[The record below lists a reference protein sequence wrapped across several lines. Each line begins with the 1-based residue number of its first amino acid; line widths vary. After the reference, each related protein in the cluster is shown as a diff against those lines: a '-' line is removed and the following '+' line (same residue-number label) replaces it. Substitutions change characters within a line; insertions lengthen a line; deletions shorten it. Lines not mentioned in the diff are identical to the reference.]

1 MEREALIVGINK
13 YPRIGD
19 LDMPEADA
27 KAIADILET
36 YGGFKV
42 TRLPEDPGERVSL
55 ERLEAEITRLFCPSG
70 KHPPKTALFFFA
82 GHGLLKSL
90 GTATQSYLATSESDD
105 ARGIFGLSL
114 MLLRDLLQDSPVTQ
128 QIVWLDCCF
137 SGGFID
143 PKKADPGYAKGY
155 DRCFIAACRDYEV
168 AHGVG
173 EHGVLTT
180 ALLAG
185 LNPERHP
192 RVTTKTLVAFVT
204 QELRKV
210 ALPQSPIHEYSGEE
224 IILTNSGGDGS
235 AKSGWLG
242 LPPYKG
248 LQYFDNNEQDSE
260 LFCGRQ
266 EMTRQLIDRVR
277 KSNFLVVV
285 GASGSGKSSVVRAGL
300 LHELELGEQLSGSD
314 QWWIVPPF
322 TPGEHPMES
331 LRQAIANSFAKEGEE
346 AIAATDASRVVLVV
360 DQFEEAFTL
369 CQDKEKRRQFFDC
382 LLENPVKEYSSAP
395 LQIIIV
401 MRSDFFDKLTEPE
414 SIRLADKINED
425 AVSNLFTVT
434 SMRGSELEQ
443 AIREPAQKVGLQIE
457 DSLVKQILED
467 LGVSEPDSV
476 AREPGSLPLLEYT
489 LDLLWQRRQDYD
501 FENLLTL
508 KGYEDLEGVKGA
520 LKKRA
525 DEIFKNLADEEK
537 QAAERIF
544 LELTH
549 IGEGAED
556 TRRRVS
562 KTKLKTKL
570 ASAQL
575 PESVIDTVV
584 QKLADE
590 KLVVTSGDSA
600 AESMVEVAHEALIRH
615 WPRLRDWV
623 DKNREAL
630 RTERMIQVA
639 AEEWRNAGKPERDY
653 LWGGAKLAAAE
664 SYSGSVPLSSLAQ
677 EFIQAS
683 REHQEEEIK
692 RERELRRQAEIS
704 EIDALNSLSQAQ
716 FLLQDQLGALV
727 TSVKAGIKLK
737 GTEAPNNVKI
747 RTVGGL
753 QQVVYGVVR
762 ERNRLEGHSLG
773 VYTVCFSPD
782 GQTIASASLDKTV
795 KLWQPDGTLLNTLTG
810 HTAEVYGVSFSP
822 DGQTIVSASYDG
834 TMKLWRLDG
843 TLLNTVSANNSPVSD
858 VAFKPDNETI
868 ASTSWDKT
876 VRLWQPDGT
885 LLITLSECGGCG
897 ASVSFSPDG
906 QTLAFTSLDW
916 SIKLWNLSDTLVSTL
931 ARHNA
936 SVSGVA
942 FSPDGQ
948 TIASFGRD
956 KTVKLWTLDGT
967 LLTTLIGHS
976 DWIESVSFS
985 PHDQTMASASRDATV
1000 KLWQRD
1006 GTLLITLAGHGGW
1019 VSDICFSPDAQILA
1033 SASLDRSIKLWQ
1045 FGDSLL
1051 TTLTKHKGPVS
1062 DVSFSPD
1069 SQILAS
1075 ASRDATVKLWQPD
1088 GTLLATF
1095 SEHSS
1100 EVMGVNFS
1108 PDGQLLAS
1116 VSRESVKLWQQDG
1129 TLLNTLTDESGWV
1142 GGMSFSPDGQ
1152 TLALTSFDKSIK
1164 LWKLDGILLTTLIG
1178 HSGLV
1183 YSVSFSPDGQTIA
1196 SASEDTTLKLWQRDG
1211 ILLTTLNEH
1220 NGLVMDVSFSPDG
1233 QTIASVSYDGT
1244 LKLWSFD
1251 GTLIATF
1258 NGHSDA
1264 VMGVSFSFDGQ
1275 TLASASLDKTIK
1287 LWHKDGTLLTTLT
1300 GHSDGVYGVS
1310 FSPDGQTLASA
1321 SFDKTVI
1328 LWNLNL
1334 DDLLV
1339 RGCNRLR
1346 DYLKTNPNVSE
1357 SDRHLCDGI
1366 GTGK

>member
-1 MEREALIVGINK
+1 MEREALVVGINK

-27 KAIADILET
+27 KAIADILKT

-42 TRLPEDPGERVSL
+42 TRLPEAPGERVCS
-55 ERLEAEITRLFCPSG
+55 ERLKTEITRLFCPNG

-82 GHGLLKSL
+82 GHGLLERL
-90 GTATQSYLATSESDD
+90 GTVTQSHLATSDSND
-105 ARGIFGLSL
+105 ATGAFGLSL
-114 MLLRDLLQDSPVTQ
+114 TLLRALLQDSQVTQ

-143 PKKADPGYAKGY
+143 PKKAAPDYAKGY

-242 LPPYKG
+242 IPPYKG

-314 QWWIVPPF
+314 QWLIIPPF

-331 LRQAIANSFAKEGEE
+331 LRQAIADSFAKEGEE
-346 AIAATDASRVVLVV
+346 AIAAADASRVVLVV

-369 CQDKEKRRQFFDC
+369 CQDREERRQFFDC
-382 LLENPVKEYSSAP
+382 LLGNPVEEYSSAL

-443 AIREPAQKVGLQIE
+443 AIREPAQKVGLQIG

-501 FENLLTL
+501 CEDLLTL

-525 DEIFKNLADEEK
+525 DEIFKNLANEEK

-575 PESVIDTVV
+575 PESLIDQVV

-623 DKNREAL
+623 DTNREAI

-639 AEEWRNAGKPERDY
+639 AEEWRDAGKLEQDY
-653 LWGGAKLAAAE
+653 LWGGVKLAAAE
-664 SYSGSVPLSSLAQ
+664 SYCGSVPLSNLAQ
-677 EFIQAS
+677 ELS
-683 REHQEEEIK
+683 RLAKQSK
-692 RERELRRQAEIS
+692 M
-704 EIDALNSLSQAQ
+704 
-716 FLLQDQLGALV
+716 
-727 TSVKAGIKLK
+727 AG
-737 GTEAPNNVKI
+737 
-747 RTVGGL
+747 
-753 QQVVYGVVR
+753 
-762 ERNRLEGHSLG
+762 
-773 VYTVCFSPD
+773 
-782 GQTIASASLDKTV
+782 
-795 KLWQPDGTLLNTLTG
+795 W
-810 HTAEVYGVSFSP
+810 
-822 DGQTIVSASYDG
+822 
-834 TMKLWRLDG
+834 
-843 TLLNTVSANNSPVSD
+843 
-858 VAFKPDNETI
+858 
-868 ASTSWDKT
+868 
-876 VRLWQPDGT
+876 
-885 LLITLSECGGCG
+885 
-897 ASVSFSPDG
+897 
-906 QTLAFTSLDW
+906 
-916 SIKLWNLSDTLVSTL
+916 
-931 ARHNA
+931 
-936 SVSGVA
+936 
-942 FSPDGQ
+942 
-948 TIASFGRD
+948 
-956 KTVKLWTLDGT
+956 
-967 LLTTLIGHS
+967 
-976 DWIESVSFS
+976 
-985 PHDQTMASASRDATV
+985 
-1000 KLWQRD
+1000 
-1006 GTLLITLAGHGGW
+1006 
-1019 VSDICFSPDAQILA
+1019 
-1033 SASLDRSIKLWQ
+1033 
-1045 FGDSLL
+1045 
-1051 TTLTKHKGPVS
+1051 
-1062 DVSFSPD
+1062 
-1069 SQILAS
+1069 
-1075 ASRDATVKLWQPD
+1075 
-1088 GTLLATF
+1088 
-1095 SEHSS
+1095 
-1100 EVMGVNFS
+1100 
-1108 PDGQLLAS
+1108 
-1116 VSRESVKLWQQDG
+1116 
-1129 TLLNTLTDESGWV
+1129 
-1142 GGMSFSPDGQ
+1142 
-1152 TLALTSFDKSIK
+1152 
-1164 LWKLDGILLTTLIG
+1164 
-1178 HSGLV
+1178 
-1183 YSVSFSPDGQTIA
+1183 
-1196 SASEDTTLKLWQRDG
+1196 
-1211 ILLTTLNEH
+1211 
-1220 NGLVMDVSFSPDG
+1220 
-1233 QTIASVSYDGT
+1233 
-1244 LKLWSFD
+1244 
-1251 GTLIATF
+1251 
-1258 NGHSDA
+1258 
-1264 VMGVSFSFDGQ
+1264 
-1275 TLASASLDKTIK
+1275 
-1287 LWHKDGTLLTTLT
+1287 
-1300 GHSDGVYGVS
+1300 
-1310 FSPDGQTLASA
+1310 
-1321 SFDKTVI
+1321 
-1328 LWNLNL
+1328 
-1334 DDLLV
+1334 
-1339 RGCNRLR
+1339 
-1346 DYLKTNPNVSE
+1346 
-1357 SDRHLCDGI
+1357 
-1366 GTGK
+1366 

>member
-1 MEREALIVGINK
+1 MEREALVVGINK
-13 YPRIGD
+13 YPRLGD

-42 TRLPEDPGERVSL
+42 TRLPEAPGERVCS
-55 ERLEAEITRLFCPSG
+55 ERLEEEITRLFCPSG

-82 GHGLLKSL
+82 GHGLLKRL

-114 MLLRDLLQDSPVTQ
+114 MLLRDLLQDSPVKQ

-180 ALLAG
+180 ALLAA

-242 LPPYKG
+242 IPPYKG
-248 LQYFDNNEQDSE
+248 LQYFDNNEQDSA

-314 QWWIVPPF
+314 RWLIVPPF
-322 TPGEHPMES
+322 TPSEHPIES
-331 LRQAIANSFAKEGEE
+331 LRQAIANSFAKEREE
-346 AIAATDASRVVLVV
+346 AIAAADASRVVLVV

-369 CQDKEKRRQFFDC
+369 CQDREERRQFFDC
-382 LLENPVKEYSSAP
+382 LLGNPVEEYSSAP

-457 DSLVKQILED
+457 DSLVQQILED

-508 KGYEDLEGVKGA
+508 KGYENLKGVKGA

-525 DEIFKNLADEEK
+525 DEIFKNLTDEEK

-556 TRRRVS
+556 TRRRLS

-575 PESVIDTVV
+575 PESLIDQVV

-623 DKNREAL
+623 DTNREAI

-639 AEEWRNAGKPERDY
+639 AEEWRDAGKPEHDY
-653 LWGGAKLAAAE
+653 LWGGVKLAAAE
-664 SYSGSVPLSSLAQ
+664 SYSGSVPLSNLAQ

-683 REHQEEEIK
+683 QTIQDRVLREKETQSRINLARHLAAQSELLRNQQPHLLSQSVLLAVESMRRYHSLETDQALREGLKLLPRSLATMKHEGRVKAIAFSSPDGKYLATAGGDSTARIWETTSGQQLNCMRHETKDLSAVVLSPDRSYLVTVSSYNPFDPQQREEPGSTLWVWEVASETLIYSQK
-692 RERELRRQAEIS
+692 LPGVNVKDITLSPDGKFLVTVLNDQDGSAWIWQIVNGHLRR
-704 EIDALNSLSQAQ
+704 
-716 FLLQDQLGALV
+716 V
-727 TSVKAGIKLK
+727 TSIPHEDLVITVAFSSDGKCLAIAYPNQVTLKWQDGSEGVNHIEHEGI
-737 GTEAPNNVKI
+737 GAIT
-747 RTVGGL
+747 
-753 QQVVYGVVR
+753 
-762 ERNRLEGHSLG
+762 
-773 VYTVCFSPD
+773 FSPD
-782 GQTIASASLDKTV
+782 GKYLAT
-795 KLWQPDGTLLNTLTG
+795 
-810 HTAEVYGVSFSP
+810 
-822 DGQTIVSASYDG
+822 
-834 TMKLWRLDG
+834 
-843 TLLNTVSANNSPVSD
+843 
-858 VAFKPDNETI
+858 
-868 ASTSWDKT
+868 ASTEDCTAKVWDVTSGQEIARMPHKDI
-876 VRLWQPDGT
+876 LW
-885 LLITLSECGGCG
+885 
-897 ASVSFSPDG
+897 A
-906 QTLAFTSLDW
+906 
-916 SIKLWNLSDTLVSTL
+916 
-931 ARHNA
+931 
-936 SVSGVA
+936 VA
-942 FSPDGQ
+942 FSPDGKYLA
-948 TIASFGRD
+948 TAGRSKIAHVWEASSGQEVARMIH
-956 KTVKLWTLDGT
+956 KLTVYD
-967 LLTTLIGHS
+967 
-976 DWIESVSFS
+976 VAFS
-985 PHDQTMASASRDATV
+985 PE
-1000 KLWQRD
+1000 L
-1006 GTLLITLAGHGGW
+1006 HG
-1019 VSDICFSPDAQILA
+1019 
-1033 SASLDRSIKLWQ
+1033 KY
-1045 FGDSLL
+1045 
-1051 TTLTKHKGPVS
+1051 
-1062 DVSFSPD
+1062 
-1069 SQILAS
+1069 
-1075 ASRDATVKLWQPD
+1075 
-1088 GTLLATF
+1088 LLATA
-1095 SEHSS
+1095 SDDQSAQVWELDSTP
-1100 EVMGVNFS
+1100 EVACMFHGSKDIQTVNNKIVWGAVFS
-1108 PDGQLLAS
+1108 PDGKYLATASEDATVRVWEWTTGQQVACLARDQPFKS
-1116 VSRESVKLWQQDG
+1116 VAFSPDGEYLATASKSNLAWIWKWKDDSEKPIMSMEHRCPIEDVAFSPNGDYVATASKDGSVKLWGFAPRNEVKDKDLPHEG
-1129 TLLNTLTDESGWV
+1129 EVESV
-1142 GGMSFSPDGQ
+1142 AFSPDGE
-1152 TLALTSFDKSIK
+1152 LLTAGS
-1164 LWKLDGILLTTLIG
+1164 WDGII
-1178 HSGLV
+1178 LV
-1183 YSVSFSPDGQTIA
+1183 WKVSTGELVKRWSH
-1196 SASEDTTLKLWQRDG
+1196 G
-1211 ILLTTLNEH
+1211 I
-1220 NGLVMDVSFSPDG
+1220 
-1233 QTIASVSYDGT
+1233 
-1244 LKLWSFD
+1244 
-1251 GTLIATF
+1251 
-1258 NGHSDA
+1258 SD
-1264 VMGVSFSFDGQ
+1264 
-1275 TLASASLDKTIK
+1275 
-1287 LWHKDGTLLTTLT
+1287 
-1300 GHSDGVYGVS
+1300 
-1310 FSPDGQTLASA
+1310 
-1321 SFDKTVI
+1321 
-1328 LWNLNL
+1328 
-1334 DDLLV
+1334 
-1339 RGCNRLR
+1339 
-1346 DYLKTNPNVSE
+1346 
-1357 SDRHLCDGI
+1357 
-1366 GTGK
+1366 

>member
-1 MEREALIVGINK
+1 MEREALVVGINK
-13 YPRIGD
+13 YPRLGD

-42 TRLPEDPGERVSL
+42 TRLPEAPGERVCS
-55 ERLEAEITRLFCPSG
+55 ERLEEEITRLFCPSG

-82 GHGLLKSL
+82 GHGLLKRL
-90 GTATQSYLATSESDD
+90 GTATQSYLATSESND
-105 ARGIFGLSL
+105 AKGIFGLSL
-114 MLLRDLLQDSPVTQ
+114 MLLRDLLQDSQVTQ

-155 DRCFIAACRDYEV
+155 DRCFIAACRDYEL

-185 LNPERHP
+185 LNPEQHP

-242 LPPYKG
+242 IPPYKG

-314 QWWIVPPF
+314 RWWIIPPF
-322 TPGEHPMES
+322 TPSEHPMES
-331 LRQAIANSFAKEGEE
+331 LRQAIADSFAKEGEE
-346 AIAATDASRVVLVV
+346 AIAAADASRVVLVV

-369 CQDKEKRRQFFDC
+369 CQDKEERRQFFDC
-382 LLENPVKEYSSAP
+382 LRGNPVEEYSSAP

-401 MRSDFFDKLTEPE
+401 MRSDFFDRLTEPE

-467 LGVSEPDSV
+467 LGVSEPHSV

-508 KGYEDLEGVKGA
+508 KGYKDLEGVKGA

-525 DEIFKNLADEEK
+525 DEIFKNLVDEEK

-575 PESVIDTVV
+575 PESLLDQVV

-623 DKNREAL
+623 DTNREAI
-630 RTERMIQVA
+630 RTERKIQVA
-639 AEEWRNAGKPERDY
+639 AEEWRDAGKPEQDY
-653 LWGGAKLAAAE
+653 LWTGTQLDRATN
-664 SYSGSVPLSSLAQ
+664 YSGRIPLSNLAK

-683 REHQEEEIK
+683 IASQEKQKAVSRQGIEDRLRMQTEKVEELLSSQPLEGLLLAIQMIDRNQK
-692 RERELRRQAEIS
+692 ELEELS
-704 EIDALNSLSQAQ
+704 EESLS
-716 FLLQDQLGALV
+716 FVRDSLLRAIEV
-727 TSVKAGIKLK
+727 A
-737 GTEAPNNVKI
+737 
-747 RTVGGL
+747 
-753 QQVVYGVVR
+753 R
-762 ERNRLEGHSLG
+762 ERNILIGHK
-773 VYTVCFSPD
+773 SP
-782 GQTIASASLDKTV
+782 
-795 KLWQPDGTLLNTLTG
+795 
-810 HTAEVYGVSFSP
+810 VSSVAFSP
-822 DGQTIVSASYDG
+822 DGQTIVSGSSDG
-834 TMKLWRLDG
+834 TVWLWDLEG
-843 TLLNTVSANNSPVSD
+843 KPIGHFIGHEAPVCS
-858 VAFKPDNETI
+858 VAFSPDGETI
-868 ASTSWDKT
+868 VSGSRDKT
-876 VRLWQPDGT
+876 VRLWNLKDSSISPIIRRHEAPVYSVAISLNGETIVSGSGDGT
-885 LLITLSECGGCG
+885 VHLWRSNGTRICKPLQHDR
-897 ASVSFSPDG
+897 AVYSVAISPDG
-906 QTLAFTSLDW
+906 ETIVSGSNNGTVWLWKKSNGTFIGEPFGGHDKRVKSVAFSRDEKTIVSGSLDKTVQLW
-916 SIKLWNLSDTLVSTL
+916 RLKDNSIKPIIT
-931 ARHNA
+931 RHEIRHQDSVNSVA
-936 SVSGVA
+936 ISPDGETIVSGSTDKKVQLWDRKKNPISSPFIGHKSSVNSVA
-942 FSPDGQ
+942 ISPDGQ
-948 TIASFGRD
+948 TIASGSWDCTVRLWDVED
-956 KTVKLWTLDGT
+956 KPMSQPFIVRENWETWLQV
-967 LLTTLIGHS
+967 
-976 DWIESVSFS
+976 
-985 PHDQTMASASRDATV
+985 A
-1000 KLWQRD
+1000 
-1006 GTLLITLAGHGGW
+1006 
-1019 VSDICFSPDAQILA
+1019 C
-1033 SASLDRSIKLWQ
+1033 DRLRYHPIFKN
-1045 FGDSLL
+1045 
-1051 TTLTKHKGPVS
+1051 PES
-1062 DVSFSPD
+1062 DVAKEACE
-1069 SQILAS
+1069 IC
-1075 ASRDATVKLWQPD
+1075 RKYV
-1088 GTLLATF
+1088 
-1095 SEHSS
+1095 
-1100 EVMGVNFS
+1100 
-1108 PDGQLLAS
+1108 
-1116 VSRESVKLWQQDG
+1116 
-1129 TLLNTLTDESGWV
+1129 
-1142 GGMSFSPDGQ
+1142 
-1152 TLALTSFDKSIK
+1152 
-1164 LWKLDGILLTTLIG
+1164 WK
-1178 HSGLV
+1178 
-1183 YSVSFSPDGQTIA
+1183 
-1196 SASEDTTLKLWQRDG
+1196 E
-1211 ILLTTLNEH
+1211 
-1220 NGLVMDVSFSPDG
+1220 
-1233 QTIASVSYDGT
+1233 
-1244 LKLWSFD
+1244 
-1251 GTLIATF
+1251 
-1258 NGHSDA
+1258 
-1264 VMGVSFSFDGQ
+1264 
-1275 TLASASLDKTIK
+1275 
-1287 LWHKDGTLLTTLT
+1287 
-1300 GHSDGVYGVS
+1300 
-1310 FSPDGQTLASA
+1310 
-1321 SFDKTVI
+1321 
-1328 LWNLNL
+1328 
-1334 DDLLV
+1334 
-1339 RGCNRLR
+1339 
-1346 DYLKTNPNVSE
+1346 
-1357 SDRHLCDGI
+1357 
-1366 GTGK
+1366 